1 MNNKIYL
8 FVLLLSFLYPQW
20 AMWANP
26 SLPVGNSDRGVG
38 LGAGEIMLFADF
50 SYQYFDWWHDVVPGA
65 YMPNT
70 NTEEGFEHE
79 GLFVNKSLNFGATI
93 GLNDYWNMTYSQIF
107 SERCMDWE
115 GPVDNNGNSLTVHHR
130 TECSTADFIDND
142 RNKTIAF
149 GGKLGDAK
157 INFRYLLANQ
167 GKGPGNRV
175 FLGFG
180 FTIPSNYTITESPW
194 HKISQDH
201 DNDIGTP
208 DIETY
213 SPHRHF
219 YLSDGAYK
227 FSGEVQFFKKRA
239 KYPVFWGGTFS
250 FRTPL
255 NTSKY
260 GLRPSTN
267 YEISFMAL
275 SGPIKK
281 MKLGNFKVS
290 AIGLSLFLV
299 HNTRSKWDDLGETP
313 NSKTIQ
319 YTPGFSILLA
329 SKAGTFGISLQRGY
343 EKYFNENPSDIDE
356 EMDIYALTI
365 SYRKLLDKVID
376 RLYW

>member
-1 MNNKIYL
+1 
-8 FVLLLSFLYPQW
+8 
-20 AMWANP
+20 
-26 SLPVGNSDRGVG
+26 
-38 LGAGEIMLFADF
+38 
-50 SYQYFDWWHDVVPGA
+50 
-65 YMPNT
+65 MPNT

-130 TECSTADFIDND
+130 TECSTTDFIDND

-194 HKISQDH
+194 HKILQDH

-227 FSGEVQFFKKRA
+227 FSGEVQFFKKRV
-239 KYPVFWGGTFS
+239 KYPVFWGTTFS
-250 FRTPL
+250 FKTPL

-290 AIGLSLFLV
+290 AIGLSLSLV

-356 EMDIYALTI
+356 QMDIYALTI